1 MPVDTTDACHDLVET
16 TESDTFSVR
25 TRTNLQGVPVPLQ
38 IQETEFV
45 ACVSVDVAEN
55 F

>member
-1 MPVDTTDACHDLVET
+1 MPVDTTGACHDLVET
-16 TESDTFSVR
+16 IESDTFPVR
-25 TRTNLQGVPVPLQ
+25 TRNSLQGVPVPLQ

-45 ACVSVDVAEN
+45 ACVSVDVAEI